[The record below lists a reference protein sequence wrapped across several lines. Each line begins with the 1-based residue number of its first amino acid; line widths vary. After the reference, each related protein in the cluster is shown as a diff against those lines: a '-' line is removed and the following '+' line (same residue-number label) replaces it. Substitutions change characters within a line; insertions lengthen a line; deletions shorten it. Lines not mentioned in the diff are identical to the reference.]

1 MTITGSDDNREWLFR
16 PFCIIKCNNNMDFLI
31 CFIYPL
37 RIIVGAGTLER
48 REVEAEPERD
58 PLLWPLSG
66 AMYNGVLCEQSML
79 LDIFNMHAYLHVHTC
94 MSPPISL
101 ACLYTCTSYLVL

>member
-1 MTITGSDDNREWLFR
+1 
-16 PFCIIKCNNNMDFLI
+16 MDFLI
-31 CFIYPL
+31 YFIYPL

-58 PLLWPLSG
+58 PLLSG
-66 AMYNGVLCEQSML
+66 AICNGVLCEQSIL
-79 LDIFNMHAYLHVHTC
+79 LDIFNMHTYLHVHVHTC

-101 ACLYTCTSYLVL
+101 ACLYTCTSHLVL